1 MVLKIWLYSTC
12 LTHPKPIVTI
22 DVEPM
27 EIELINGESKEL
39 SINVIVDG
47 ISGGSYTI
55 TTDDNTKLSIDNN
68 IIIANDNIEDGI
80 VNVIITSVDNED
92 VSVTIPV
99 HLLKSDFD
107 WTYKEYSPGGT
118 KIEINPTFSF
128 NRTESIYV
136 KTDNPS
142 SMNVIINGNKLT
154 CSGIHPYTRTT
165 NVMMKFKGN
174 ISEHTVGT
182 ISIGSGGGQFGDII
196 YTP

>member
-1 MVLKIWLYSTC
+1 MALKIWLCSTC
-12 LTHPKPIVTI
+12 LIHPKPIVTI

-39 SINVIVDG
+39 SIDVIVDG

-92 VSVTIPV
+92 VSVTIPIN
-99 HLLKSDFD
+99 LLKSDFD
-107 WTYKEYSPGGT
+107 WTYKEYSPDGT
-118 KIEINPTFSF
+118 KIVINPTFSF
-128 NRTESIYV
+128 TRTESIYV
-136 KTDNPS
+136 ETDNPS
-142 SMNVIINGNKLT
+142 SMNVIINGNTLT
-154 CSGIHPYTRTT
+154 CTGKHPYTRT
-165 NVMMKFKGN
+165 NVMMKFQGN

-182 ISIGSGGGQFGDII
+182 ISIDSGGGQFGNII